1 MVALLATAITIV
13 IGILINLITTPP
25 LPGWLRWLKPG
36 WRPVTA
42 LLGCAA
48 ASAVLAVLLRRTDR
62 IQATAIQGKSQPK
75 LQPHYDENSA
85 QYRHPSPD
93 ASWVIYH
100 RVGLFN
106 AHGAESL
113 RHVRVHLVGMSPLPR
128 HLNGFDPVIPYA
140 VPMLSDGDTS
150 IGITLAPGREELWV
164 LGYTSTGSD
173 GNLNAGGFAPPDQR
187 WRGLPWQLD
196 ADQRCRLCY
205 EVVCDDHEPVQTS
218 ILLFADDGNLHCRLE
233 R

>member
-173 GNLNAGGFAPPDQR
+173 GNLNAGGFAPLT
-187 WRGLPWQLD
+187 RGGV
-196 ADQRCRLCY
+196 ACRGSSTLTSGAVSATRSFAMIMNRSSSVFFCSQTTAICI
-205 EVVCDDHEPVQTS
+205 VV
-218 ILLFADDGNLHCRLE
+218 
-233 R
+233 